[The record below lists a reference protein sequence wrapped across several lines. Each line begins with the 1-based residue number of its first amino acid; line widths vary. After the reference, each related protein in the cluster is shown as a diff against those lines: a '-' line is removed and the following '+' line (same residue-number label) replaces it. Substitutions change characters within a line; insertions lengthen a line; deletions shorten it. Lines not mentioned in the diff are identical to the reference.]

1 MIDMPRLVG
10 VCGVL
15 LGVGAALAGCGSD
28 SSSGATEASSSAA
41 AGAAGSATADASAA
55 EPSAAQT
62 VAAESS
68 TDATGQPSVGAS
80 TVAPAGDACLLL
92 TDEQAAAVMGYS
104 AEGQALSAPGEAY
117 SLSACTWG
125 GPDKGAFMSLQLLT
139 PGAVEDPLSLLL
151 GASGETPTPYPALP
165 DGQVW
170 ALGFLPG
177 GGGQGQTIT
186 WLDRDTQVALSLLG
200 DPISAEQQAALE
212 VAAGQVDAALG
223 G

>member
-1 MIDMPRLVG
+1 MTHMPRLVG

-15 LGVGAALAGCGSD
+15 IGLGAALAGCGSD
-28 SSSGATEASSSAA
+28 SSGGASQASSPTA
-41 AGAAGSATADASAA
+41 AGATGMPSAEASAA
-55 EPSAAQT
+55 QPESPPASAAD
-62 VAAESS
+62 AGAGA
-68 TDATGQPSVGAS
+68 TDDPS

-92 TDEQAAAVMGYS
+92 TDDQAAAVMGYA

-125 GPDKGAFMSLQLLT
+125 GPDKGVFMSLQLLT

-165 DGQVW
+165 DGEVW

-200 DPISAEQQAALE
+200 DPISAEQQAGLE